1 MTKLIVTICL
11 AVLLTG
17 VALVVGGKQVAPG
30 VTQKGNSIHDAIV
43 STTVN
48 SATGVVTFT
57 AP

>member
-30 VTQKGNSIHDAIV
+30 VTQKGNNINVAIT

-48 SATGVVTFT
+48 ATTGTVTFT